1 MQHARSLSLKYDNYW
16 GPMTVET
23 LINGVV
29 LLCTTL
35 LHSSISTKPATKEAL
50 FFKEK
55 GPNIQW
61 LFLKA
66 TTLMLFSSFQS
77 INLGLIPIVL
87 LRGKKATKCM

>member
-1 MQHARSLSLKYDNYW
+1 MQHARSLSLNYDNYW

-50 FFKEK
+50 FFQRKRTKHSVAFFK
-55 GPNIQW
+55 GHNTDAF
-61 LFLKA
+61 FLV
-66 TTLMLFSSFQS
+66 
-77 INLGLIPIVL
+77 PVH
-87 LRGKKATKCM
+87 

>member
-50 FFKEK
+50 FDRDCFARAVL
-55 GPNIQW
+55 QVTV
-61 LFLKA
+61 LA
-66 TTLMLFSSFQS
+66 T
-77 INLGLIPIVL
+77 
-87 LRGKKATKCM
+87 